1 MKTAQ
6 KILGAFLGILGLAW
20 LFQSLYVGGVIIL
33 ISGFVVLPGVT
44 DWVMR
49 LTGRSGSSLINI
61 SIRVG
66 LILIGVTAGYIKGS
80 ILDSQG
86 DEIVQ
91 KARKDLQAKQYSKAK
106 KHIQEAKERYAKTD
120 NKAVALDKMLNRL
133 DSAAFLKD
141 AMVSLDDK
149 EFRAL
154 SKGELDTN
162 FLPNNS
168 LNDSFVRKLQTRT
181 DKRSEFVKGKL
192 LTIADSSLG
201 SYLKNTLIQLSK
213 EQYQK
218 LSRSTLDTTF
228 IKEYPPVNELL
239 LSKLEQIAP
248 NRPQYLQE
256 KLKAKIDPALRT
268 YLMNTIGNLSEVE
281 FRELKRGEFDT
292 SLFNPPSL
300 NRYFVSKLE
309 ENAYLRGEYEQRQ
322 EEARRKARIKA
333 QFSNWDGSHKNLK
346 EYIKQNLHDRGS
358 FDHVETK
365 YSDNGDHLIVRMKYR
380 ANNKLG
386 AKVLESVTARV
397 SLDGE
402 VEEIISHD

>member
-6 KILGAFLGILGLAW
+6 KILAALLGILGLGW
-20 LFQSLYVGGVIIL
+20 LFNSFYVGGVLAL
-33 ISGFVVLPGVT
+33 ISSIIVIPSVTNRFLRLVGKPESKFLNLLIKVGVIVIAFTAVL
-44 DWVMR
+44 
-49 LTGRSGSSLINI
+49 
-61 SIRVG
+61 
-66 LILIGVTAGYIKGS
+66 IKSS

-86 DEIVQ
+86 DKIVQ

-149 EFRAL
+149 EFKAL

-268 YLMNTIGNLSEVE
+268 YLMNTIGSLSEVE

-292 SLFNPPSL
+292 SLFKPPSL

-397 SLDGE
+397 SLDGK